1 MSAEDT
7 RTPSPVT
14 GSASQTPSPSAG
26 PATAGPTRFHS
37 AKASAGVTIVGRLLP
52 GTDLIHGLEAV
63 CEQHGVRY
71 AAVNFAYGSLSSAG
85 FKTLQM
91 PDDGSNR
98 PTLTLERVESRVE
111 FLGGQGLVCS
121 DGNDGRATHL
131 HGCISDET
139 GRVLGGHF
147 EPGLNPVYNNMDFTL
162 QELLGVEL
170 VREWDVETAT
180 VEMRVEQQG
189 EAQ

>member
-1 MSAEDT
+1 MTADT
-7 RTPSPVT
+7 RTPSPVS
-14 GSASQTPSPSAG
+14 GSEPPVPASSDR
-26 PATAGPTRFHS
+26 TAAEPTRFHS
-37 AKASAGVTIVGRLLP
+37 AKAHTGVTLVGRLLP

-63 CEQHGVRY
+63 CELHGVKY
-71 AAVNFAYGSLSSAG
+71 AAVNFVYGSLTSAG
-85 FKTLQM
+85 FKTLQI

-98 PTLTLERVESRVE
+98 PTLTLERIDTRVE

-121 DGNDGRATHL
+121 DGEGGRATHL
-131 HGCISDET
+131 HGSISDES

-162 QELLGVEL
+162 QELLDVEL

-180 VEMRVEQQG
+180 VEMRVEQRG
-189 EAQ
+189 EEL

>member
-1 MSAEDT
+1 MSDNDT
-7 RTPSPVT
+7 YTPSPIT
-14 GSASQTPSPSAG
+14 GSASQTPPTNDATAVAG
-26 PATAGPTRFHS
+26 PPRFHS
-37 AKASAGVTIVGRLLP
+37 AKASTGVTIVGRLLP

-63 CEQHGVRY
+63 CEEHGVRY

-91 PDDGSNR
+91 PNDGSNR
-98 PTLTLERVESRVE
+98 PTLALERVESRVE

-121 DGNDGRATHL
+121 DGKDGRATHL
-131 HGCISDET
+131 HGCISDEG

-162 QELLGVEL
+162 QELLRVEL

-180 VEMRVEQQG
+180 VEMRVEQQE
-189 EAQ
+189 EAR

>member
-1 MSAEDT
+1 MTSDHGQED
-7 RTPSPVT
+7 
-14 GSASQTPSPSAG
+14 GA
-26 PATAGPTRFHS
+26 RFHS
-37 AKASAGVTIVGRLLP
+37 AVARTGVTLVGRLLP
-52 GTDLIHGLEAV
+52 GSDLIRGLEAV
-63 CEQHGVRY
+63 CEHHGVKY

-98 PTLTLERVESRVE
+98 PTLTLETVDSRVE

-121 DGNDGRATHL
+121 DGLGGRATHL
-131 HGCISDET
+131 HGSISDET

-162 QELLGVEL
+162 QELLDVEL
-170 VREWDVETAT
+170 VREWDTETAT
-180 VEMRVEQQG
+180 VEMRVVQMGDQE
-189 EAQ
+189 